1 MKTIAVQI
9 LSRDS
14 TYFVDI
20 NLCKPVG
27 KDACREIYTLTK
39 GKNCCSDFEQQFPQ
53 FMDLNLCTRVQKDI
67 CNKKYICGQ
76 IQKNRYSHFEQQF
89 PLFCRYKSM
98 KACYCCLDFQQQFPR
113 FMDINSWK
121 RMKKDI
127 CNKKYICGQMKKI
140 TTHILSSNSSC
151 FVHINL

>member
-39 GKNCCSDFEQQFPQ
+39 GKNCCSDFEQQFPC
-53 FMDLNLCTRVQKDI
+53 FMDILCKRVKKDI
-67 CNKKYICGQ
+67 C
-76 IQKNRYSHFEQQF
+76 SHFEQQF
-89 PLFCRYKSM
+89 PLFCRYKFM
-98 KACYCCLDFQQQFPR
+98 KAR
-113 FMDINSWK
+113 
-121 RMKKDI
+121 
-127 CNKKYICGQMKKI
+127 
-140 TTHILSSNSSC
+140 
-151 FVHINL
+151 